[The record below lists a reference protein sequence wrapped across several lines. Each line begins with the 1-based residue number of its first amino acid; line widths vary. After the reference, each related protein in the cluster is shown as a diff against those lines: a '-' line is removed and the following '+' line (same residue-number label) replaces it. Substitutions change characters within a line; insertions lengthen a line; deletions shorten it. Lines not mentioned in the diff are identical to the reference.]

1 MKRHEHTADAT
12 VGAPVEMLP
21 GRGPVRT
28 LACLMLGAIGDI
40 LVTTPGI
47 RALRRRYPDAWLTV
61 IVREE
66 FAELV
71 ASNPD
76 VDDVFRYRSGGIWRK
91 VAFLAQLRLRHWDL
105 WVDLHV
111 PTYNTCASN
120 SAVFKRN
127 ALMMRAARTRFR
139 VGYAAPELAPELTH
153 AVPVPGPE
161 VLQTENI
168 AVTTARLAGEPAVA
182 SAWKSLT
189 VTEQA
194 RRWASEFLRDAGALK
209 APLIGLF
216 FWGKQP
222 ADFWPEE
229 QVEAF
234 LRLLCDACQGH
245 RFLLL
250 GGTREREAVDRLRAG
265 ALGSLFPPII
275 DCAGKCGLAGT
286 AALIERCRAVVST
299 DSGPMHMADALGI
312 PIVALFSSKNYLPI
326 WEPLVRPLEV
336 LNVPVPCGP
345 CLSETCRNHALC
357 MRSIA
362 APDVLAALGRVLAAA
377 GDTDGQPFA

>member
-1 MKRHEHTADAT
+1 MRRGVTSAPETA
-12 VGAPVEMLP
+12 VEMLP
-21 GRGPVRT
+21 EAGAVRT

-40 LVTTPGI
+40 LVTTPAI
-47 RALRRRYPDAWLTV
+47 RGLRRRYPHARLTV

-66 FAELV
+66 FAELMS
-71 ASNPD
+71 SNPD
-76 VDDVFRYRSGGIWRK
+76 VDEVFCYRGGGALRK
-91 VAFLAQLRLRHWDL
+91 VGFLARLRLRHWDL

-120 SAVFKRN
+120 SEVFKRN
-127 ALMMRAARTRFR
+127 GLMMRAARTRFR
-139 VGYAAPELAPELTH
+139 VGFAAPELVEDLTH
-153 AVPVPGPE
+153 AVPVPGTS

-168 AVTTARLAGEPAVA
+168 AVTTARLAGETGVGVG
-182 SAWKSLT
+182 WKSLT
-189 VTEQA
+189 VPESS

-234 LRLLCDACQGH
+234 LRMLCDTYAGH

-250 GGTREREAVDRLRAG
+250 GGGREREAVERLRAG
-265 ALGSLFPPII
+265 SVGALFPPII
-275 DCAGKCGLAGT
+275 DCAGKCGLLGT
-286 AALIERCRAVVST
+286 AALIERCRTVVST
-299 DSGPMHMADALGI
+299 DSGPMHMADALGV
-312 PIVALFSSKNYLPI
+312 PVVALFSSKNYLPI

-336 LNVPVPCGP
+336 LNVAVPCGP
-345 CLSETCRNHALC
+345 CLSDTCRNHALC
-357 MRSIA
+357 MRSIT
-362 APDVLAALGRVLAAA
+362 PGDVLASLGRVLAASAEGA
-377 GDTDGQPFA
+377 GHQFG